1 MTATSGNMRILVMGR
16 LTSIHTVRF
25 CEELQ
30 RQGAEV
36 GVLWIG
42 KATAHPNVRVYH
54 NDRDMR
60 ILGIPR
66 TATIG
71 CLLYIRNAIQDFRP
85 HVIHVHDDA
94 QMAYWLNIVCPSK
107 VIRAYTNWGHNPKI
121 VTQSKIRFGLAKTDL
136 VTSDAQ
142 DVLEEILPFAP
153 LAKQQIVRFGADRNL
168 FSFGPPDK
176 EVLAKYSLNPDG
188 MYVISPRSIRP
199 IYNQMTL
206 IKALPPVLERFPKLK
221 VILKHHHVQN
231 YSDSC
236 DYENELRNEAER
248 LMIWDRIIRLDHIPY
263 AHMCHLFRLCRA
275 AISIPLEDGFPA
287 TIFEAMAS
295 GCPLIVSND
304 RSYEEVVNG
313 ENAILIGPTDTN
325 ALARSLIRILGE
337 PAFTESIREQALR
350 TVSEKGDFGK
360 EISQLI
366 HTYQML
372 LRERR
377 YVA

>member
-1 MTATSGNMRILVMGR
+1 MAACSRNMRVLVIGR

-30 RQGAEV
+30 RQGAAV
-36 GVLWIG
+36 AVLWIG
-42 KATAHPNVRVYH
+42 KATARPNVRVYH
-54 NDRDMR
+54 TDRNMR
-60 ILGIPR
+60 IFRIPH

-85 HVIHVHDDA
+85 HVIHVQDDG
-94 QMAYWLNIVCPSK
+94 QMAYWLNLICPSK
-107 VIRAYTNWGHNPKI
+107 IVRAYTNWGHNQEL
-121 VTQSKIRFGLAKTDL
+121 VRCSKVRRGLAKTDL

-153 LAKQQIVRFGADRNL
+153 SAKQQIVRFGADRNL
-168 FSFGPPDK
+168 FSFGSPDK

-188 MYVISPRSIRP
+188 TYVISPRSIRP

-206 IKALPPVLERFPKLK
+206 IKALPPVLESFPGLK

-231 YSDSC
+231 YNDSR
-236 DYENELRNEAER
+236 DYENQLRNEAER
-248 LMIWDRIIRLDHIPY
+248 LRIWDRIIRLDHIPY
-263 AHMCHLFRLCRA
+263 ADMCHLFRLCRA
-275 AISIPLEDGFPA
+275 AVSIPLEDGFPA

-304 RSYEEVVNG
+304 KSYEGVINEK
-313 ENAILIGPTDTN
+313 NAIPISPTDSR
-325 ALARSLIRILGE
+325 ALASALIRILGE
-337 PAFTESIREQALR
+337 PAFTEGIRKEALR

-360 EISQLI
+360 EISGLLG
-366 HTYQML
+366 TYQSL
-372 LRERR
+372 LSERKR
-377 YVA
+377 LV